1 MSNKESEETK
11 PSSRK
16 SKLTERNNL
25 FAVAGI
31 CILVPVAILLFI
43 FSIISDAKKIN
54 SEANHQDDQYYHIV
68 VLGSYENELFLQQVY
83 NGAQN
88 LADQYKA
95 VVELYVPH
103 SQAEDIPLQSLFD
116 YASFVNADGIIAYI
130 DNFDENIEPARG
142 TDGSIIPLITTG
154 QYYPSLQQI
163 SFIGNSYWELGKK
176 IADEIISI
184 LKDSGSAY
192 IISQEVVSNLY
203 YSSLMNSIRDTLL
216 PHKGISYQLL
226 EQVSIPSLQE
236 LKNLPEEEHSLLIC
250 LSEQDTIQTA
260 QYFQEMG
267 LDKKK
272 NIQMIGFGT
281 NEVCYLYMENGII
294 SELISVDPEKIG
306 EVSMVELF
314 EYKNKGYA
322 NSYIATEVQIS
333 RAKK

>member
-1 MSNKESEETK
+1 ME
-11 PSSRK
+11 K
-16 SKLTERNNL
+16 SKGNSKKNKQTDHRNL
-25 FAVAGI
+25 FAVIAGSLLI
-31 CILVPVAILLFI
+31 PAATILFVMSL
-43 FSIISDAKKIN
+43 ISGANKN
-54 SEANHQDDQYYHIV
+54 NQEANHQDDQYYHVV

-88 LADQYKA
+88 LANQYKA

-130 DNFDENIEPARG
+130 DYYNENIELPRG
-142 TDGSIIPLITTG
+142 IDGNIIPLITTG

-184 LKDSGSAY
+184 LNDSGSAY
-192 IISQEVVSNLY
+192 IINQEVVSSLY

-216 PHKGISYQLL
+216 SHDKISYQLL

-236 LKNLPEEEHSLLIC
+236 LKNLSDEEQCLLIC

-267 LDKKK
+267 LDKKN
-272 NIQMIGFGT
+272 NIQMIGFGS
-281 NEVCYLYMENGII
+281 NEVCYLYLENGII

-306 EVSMVELF
+306 EVSMNELF

-333 RAKK
+333 RRKK